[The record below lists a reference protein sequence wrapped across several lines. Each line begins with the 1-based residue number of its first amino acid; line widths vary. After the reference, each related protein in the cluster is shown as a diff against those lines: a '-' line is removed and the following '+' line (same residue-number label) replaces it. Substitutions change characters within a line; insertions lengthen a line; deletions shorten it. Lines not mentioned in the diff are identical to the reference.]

1 MPDFKFELPGMV
13 VSGKCEAGATDK
25 QIVSVFAADFAEGEC
40 EPGIE
45 YHVDSFV
52 RLSYTITPLEA
63 VPVKAAHKAA
73 TKRKA
78 K

>member
-52 RLSYTITPLEA
+52 RLSYRITLLE
-63 VPVKAAHKAA
+63 VVQVKPVKP
-73 TKRKA
+73 KA
-78 K
+78 KKR